1 MTLPSIV
8 FTGLCTLAL
17 CVCLGDGLTR
27 FAHPGLHSLLAGNTN
42 FPQWYPFDERDT
54 EMLSRFVLRYNQQ
67 ADTV

>member
-1 MTLPSIV
+1 
-8 FTGLCTLAL
+8 
-17 CVCLGDGLTR
+17 VCLGDGLTR